1 MKQRKI
7 ALGPGAASLI
17 LIIVVLSM
25 CVLCMLTYISAR
37 NDLSLSVRSAEMIQR
52 VYALND
58 ASERSLAALDAV
70 LMDCVAQSTEDEA
83 YLALVEE
90 TLPEGMELEDN
101 LVSWTESEGDRML
114 RCVVEIAPL
123 GESPRLKWAQ
133 HALTVE
139 TEDEEIIWN

>member
-37 NDLSLSVRSAEMIQR
+37 NDLSLSTRSVDMIQR
-52 VYALND
+52 VYALNEQ
-58 ASERSLAALDAV
+58 SEMTLAALDAV
-70 LMDCVAQSTEDEA
+70 LMECAAQATEDEA

-90 TLPEGMELEDN
+90 RLPEGMELDEKA
-101 LVSWTESEGDRML
+101 VSWTESEGDRML
-114 RCVVEIAPL
+114 RCEVEIAPL
-123 GESPRLKWAQ
+123 GQSPRLKWTQ